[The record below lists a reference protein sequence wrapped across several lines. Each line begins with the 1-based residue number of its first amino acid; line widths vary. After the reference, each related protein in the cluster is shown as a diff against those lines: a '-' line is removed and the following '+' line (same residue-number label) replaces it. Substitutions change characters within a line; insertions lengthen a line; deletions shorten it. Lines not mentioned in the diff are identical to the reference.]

1 LGATQERGGPAISHG
16 DFVVFVFVIAAA
28 VGSLSIIGAVARRI
42 AGGSARRARLA
53 MGLPTGD
60 TDPGQQ
66 EAVRQLAADLESL
79 RDEVTGLRRELD
91 EAQNR
96 LDFTERLLGQARE
109 RGLLNPPKE
118 R

>member
-1 LGATQERGGPAISHG
+1 
-16 DFVVFVFVIAAA
+16 
-28 VGSLSIIGAVARRI
+28 
-42 AGGSARRARLA
+42 
-53 MGLPTGD
+53 

-66 EAVRQLAADLESL
+66 EGVRQLAADLDAL

-109 RGLLNPPKE
+109 RGLLNAPKE

>member
-1 LGATQERGGPAISHG
+1 MAIVTG
-16 DFVVFVFVIAAA
+16 
-28 VGSLSIIGAVARRI
+28 VARRMLDKRFGPSRT
-42 AGGSARRARLA
+42 AVGVHPGGDA
-53 MGLPTGD
+53 
-60 TDPGQQ
+60 
-66 EAVRQLAADLESL
+66 EAAEALRQVTADVDAL

-96 LDFTERLLGQARE
+96 LDFTERLLGQAKE